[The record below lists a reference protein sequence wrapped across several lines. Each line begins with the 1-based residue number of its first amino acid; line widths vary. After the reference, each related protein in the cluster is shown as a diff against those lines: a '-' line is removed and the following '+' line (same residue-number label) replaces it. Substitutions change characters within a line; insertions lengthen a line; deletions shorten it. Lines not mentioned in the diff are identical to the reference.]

1 MVKYG
6 HGPGGKLFSAVW
18 RGGGAGSLDINR
30 DRPMFYEH
38 GVHNIRTQL
47 QRPTVRFHQA
57 GVEPPDASHSL
68 KL

>member
-1 MVKYG
+1 M
-6 HGPGGKLFSAVW
+6 W

-38 GVHNIRTQL
+38 GVHNVQTQL
-47 QRPTVRFHQA
+47 QRLTVRFHQA